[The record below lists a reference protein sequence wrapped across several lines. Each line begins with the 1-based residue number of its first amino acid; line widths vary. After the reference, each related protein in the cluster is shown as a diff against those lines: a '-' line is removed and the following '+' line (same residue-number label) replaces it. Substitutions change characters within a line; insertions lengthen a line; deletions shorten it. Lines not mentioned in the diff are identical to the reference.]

1 MRKKFLQKCVI
12 LSLITHST
20 IVTASENR
28 ETKLRILS
36 SVPKAKSSQSY
47 NKMIENQIDE
57 MLQGE
62 IDLTLFDKRRDGISL
77 YAKLSKRSEIGFRY
91 NY

>member
-1 MRKKFLQKCVI
+1 MKRRLVQQCLI
-12 LSLITHST
+12 LSLVSHA
-20 IVTASENR
+20 TAAFAE
-28 ETKLRILS
+28 EYKPKLRVFT
-36 SVPKAKSSQSY
+36 SVPKAKNGLPY
-47 NKMIENQIDE
+47 NKMIENKIDE

-62 IDLTLFDKRRDGISL
+62 VDLTLFDKHRDGVSL